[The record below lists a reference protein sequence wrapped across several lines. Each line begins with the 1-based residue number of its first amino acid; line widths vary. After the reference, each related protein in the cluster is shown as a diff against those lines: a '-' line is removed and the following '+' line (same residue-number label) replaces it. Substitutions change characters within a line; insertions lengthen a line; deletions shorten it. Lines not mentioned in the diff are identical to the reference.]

1 MTSDLFLGMVQ
12 AWYEVYAP
20 VAQVGVIWMVVAAIF
35 LGVIIFV
42 ALLLR
47 NYLTGSMRIPS

>member
-1 MTSDLFLGMVQ
+1 MTADLFSGMVQ

-20 VAQVGVIWMVVAAIF
+20 IAQVGVIWMVVAAIF
-35 LGVIIFV
+35 LGVIIFL

-47 NYLTGSMRIPS
+47 NYLTGSLRMPS